1 MTDTSG
7 PTETPPGG
15 ERPTTPVLS
24 GAGLDM
30 DRLAA
35 DLPARAA
42 DAVEQLVDT
51 IFDRVVRPLLLV
63 ARAIVFGLL
72 VTAVVLVIAVLVSVA
87 LVRFLD
93 VYVVHGRVWISYL
106 ILGVLFTGAG
116 FLAWSQR
123 SSDSVAG

>member
-1 MTDTSG
+1 
-7 PTETPPGG
+7 
-15 ERPTTPVLS
+15 
-24 GAGLDM
+24 M

-72 VTAVVLVIAVLVSVA
+72 VAAVVLVIAVLVSVA